1 MAFLPKSFK
10 VIEKRPQ
17 PNVSN
22 QKSIESDMI
31 YQTEFMDMMI
41 QEAICDTNHYDT
53 GMDDFAVADG
63 TNSDAAQTITL
74 DDYDINE

>member
-1 MAFLPKSFK
+1 
-10 VIEKRPQ
+10 
-17 PNVSN
+17 
-22 QKSIESDMI
+22 MI

-53 GMDDFAVADG
+53 GMDDFALADG

-74 DDYDINE
+74 DDYDIGNE